1 MKKLFLISIFFF
13 SLYGV
18 TSAQTSCPDGSQCV
32 KNETVNKAAEIADK
46 YRAALATID
55 ALQAQVAAQTTS
67 IKDRD
72 AVIEQFHK
80 LGVVNEQI
88 IAAYVELN
96 TVNQA
101 ALKTALDMTE
111 RLKKQ
116 LTGGKTK
123 WQRILDV
130 AKVLY
135 YVLAGGAIVVGL

>member
-1 MKKLFLISIFFF
+1 MKKLLFIAILTVACFA
-13 SLYGV
+13 GAD
-18 TSAQTSCPDGSQCV
+18 AQTSCPDGSVCLPQA
-32 KNETVNKAAEIADK
+32 TVNKAAEIVDRYK
-46 YRAALATID
+46 AALATID
-55 ALQAQVAAQTTS
+55 ALQTQVAAQATS